1 MNIIIEG
8 PDNAGKSTLIE
19 FLKSHTGRSV
29 IHNTVDKDPESV
41 MAKQAKENA
50 LEGNCIYDRSAVI
63 SEYIYCLV
71 LQRTPVINI
80 NVSHVADM
88 CDNAI
93 VIFCMPPVEK
103 VLATTKDEMPGVV
116 ENLEALYNQYDNLI
130 DELVM
135 MSKQFFIYDWTVEED
150 GPEAALEYINERIN
164 KEWNK

>member
-1 MNIIIEG
+1 MNIIVEG
-8 PDNAGKSTLIE
+8 PDNARKSTLIK
-19 FLKSHTGRSV
+19 FLEPHLGRSI

-50 LEGNCIYDRSAVI
+50 LEGNSIYDRSAVI
-63 SEYIYCLV
+63 SEYIYCMV

-93 VIFCMPPVEK
+93 VIFCMPPIEK
-103 VLATTKDEMPGVV
+103 VLATTKEEMPGVV

-130 DELVM
+130 DELVLM
-135 MSKQFFIYDWTVEED
+135 RKQFFIYDWTIEED

>member
-19 FLKSHTGRSV
+19 FLKSRTGRSV
-29 IHNTVDKDPESV
+29 IHNTVDKNPESV
-41 MAKQAKENA
+41 MAKQTKENA

-71 LQRTPVINI
+71 LQRTPVVNINI
-80 NVSHVADM
+80 SHVADM

-130 DELVM
+130 DELVL
-135 MSKQFFIYDWTVEED
+135 MSKQFFIYDWTIEED
-150 GPEAALEYINERIN
+150 GPGAALEYINERIN